1 MPRRLRTPFLAW
13 ALLFCLTT
21 LCAQPAQ
28 SEPLGPTAAPRGT
41 ASVHALP
48 NFERAARPPV
58 WEGWQPTTVAALFEE
73 AEQDAAAGDLRLP
86 EAYARPPLVTNRETR
101 AFVFGAALLAATDRT
116 TIRWFDPDIA
126 RSGPSGDEGG
136 KSVSRLG
143 TGLPLLTAVALPAFV
158 DGRYGRKTSGWAT
171 VALVDATILTTGLKF
186 LTGKERPSQSGG
198 QVRFHGPSTRYSSFP
213 SGHAS
218 AAFAVATVLG
228 TRYRKYRLPLYLLA
242 GAVAW
247 ARMNAASHFPS
258 DVFVGA
264 GIGIYSGRY
273 VLRHGGRLWSIRF

>member
-1 MPRRLRTPFLAW
+1 MTLRPDARLRMGMAVLYLAVLW
-13 ALLFCLTT
+13 ARPALGEPSAPPPVTRD
-21 LCAQPAQ
+21 AQAVH
-28 SEPLGPTAAPRGT
+28 AAPD
-41 ASVHALP
+41 L
-48 NFERAARPPV
+48 ELAARLPA

-73 AEQDAAAGDLRLP
+73 AEQEAAAGEPRLP
-86 EAYARPPLVTNRETR
+86 EAYARPPLVTKGEAR
-101 AFVFGAALLAATDRT
+101 AFLLGAALLAATDRT

-143 TGLPLLTAVALPAFV
+143 TGLPLLTAVALPALL
-158 DGRYGRKTSGWAT
+158 DGRYGRKTSGWTA
-171 VALVDATILTTGLKF
+171 VALVDATILTTSLKF

-198 QVRFHGPSTRYSSFP
+198 EIRYHGPSTRYSSFP

-228 TRYRKYRLPLYLLA
+228 ARYRKYRLPLYLLA

-264 GIGIYSGRY
+264 GVGIYSGRY

>member
-21 LCAQPAQ
+21 LCAQPGQ

-41 ASVHALP
+41 ALVHALP
-48 NFERAARPPV
+48 NFEPAARPPA

-73 AEQDAAAGDLRLP
+73 AEQDGAAGELRLP
-86 EAYARPPLVTNRETR
+86 EAHARPPLVTKGEAR
-101 AFVFGAALLAATDRT
+101 AFLLGAALLAATDRT
-116 TIRWFDPDIA
+116 TIRWFDPDISK
-126 RSGPSGDEGG
+126 SGPSGDEGG

-143 TGLPLLTAVALPAFV
+143 TGLPLLTLVALPAIV
-158 DGRYGRKTSGWAT
+158 DGRYGRKTSGWTA

-198 QVRFHGPSTRYSSFP
+198 KIRFHGPSTRYSSFP
-213 SGHAS
+213 SGHAT
-218 AAFAVATVLG
+218 AAFTVATVLG
-228 TRYRKYRLPLYLLA
+228 ARYPKYRLPLYLLA

-264 GIGIYSGRY
+264 GVGIYAGRY

>member
-1 MPRRLRTPFLAW
+1 MTLRPGTRLCARM
-13 ALLFCLTT
+13 ALLCLLALWARPT
-21 LCAQPAQ
+21 LGDPSAPPGVTRDTQAVR
-28 SEPLGPTAAPRGT
+28 AAPD
-41 ASVHALP
+41 L
-48 NFERAARPPV
+48 ELAARPPT

-73 AEQDAAAGDLRLP
+73 AEQEAAAGDLRLP

-143 TGLPLLTAVALPAFV
+143 TGLPLLIAVALPAML
-158 DGRYGRKTSGWAT
+158 DGHYGRKTSGWAA

-247 ARMNAASHFPS
+247 ARVNAARHFPS